1 MLQNDYSNIQ
11 WLTPLQAFV
20 LKLVFFYWTVRIKQN
35 YIIVIL
41 YKLNWESY
49 SIFLSSEIIYRFVL
63 FYYHKQK
70 IKVTCKILWRFNR
83 KIYTQISRANQLYG
97 YTYTAWPQFFVYLNQ
112 SDFTSWVK
120 RVVMFEVQG
129 TGQARTWATLTDA
142 GPISW
147 SGPWYTWPGVPPS
160 SNVLTRTI

>member
-1 MLQNDYSNIQ
+1 MTCCKMIILIYSGSHHS
-11 WLTPLQAFV
+11 
-20 LKLVFFYWTVRIKQN
+20 KLLFWNFFFLLNRIKQN

-41 YKLNWESY
+41 YKHTQY
-49 SIFLSSEIIYRFVL
+49 SLVYRFVL

-70 IKVTCKILWRFNR
+70 IKVTYEILWRFNR
-83 KIYTQISRANQLYG
+83 KIYTQISCANQLYG
-97 YTYTAWPQFFVYLNQ
+97 YTFTAWPQFFVYLNQ

-129 TGQARTWATLTDA
+129 TGQARTWATLTDD